1 MVQEVM
7 TIASA
12 SISIYER
19 GTDQANGVKALMEAL
34 QDFAKSRATRKL
46 YLFREESNVGCV
58 LRVPLIKEECPVKA
72 GALGRALR
80 KVARDAI
87 EKASPGDQ
95 LVVDFRIGPGSLLHI
110 EARSAEKAGLDSSM
124 FKHFHQA

>member
-1 MVQEVM
+1 MK
-7 TIASA
+7 IASA

-19 GTDQANGVKALMEAL
+19 GTDQAYGVKVLMEAL

-46 YLFREESNVGCV
+46 YRFREESKVGCV
-58 LRVPLIKEECPVKA
+58 LRVPLIKEECPVEA

-87 EKASPGDQ
+87 AKAAAGDQ
-95 LVVDFRIGPGSLLHI
+95 LVIDFRIGPGSLLHI
-110 EARSAEKAGLDSSM
+110 EARSAEKAGLVSSM